1 MGGTVELE
9 PDRIL
14 LTDRVAVVTGAG
26 GGIGA
31 ATAVALARFGADVA
45 VCDRDEDGL
54 MATTALIEAEG
65 RRVRAEV
72 LDVRDA
78 AAVDRFL
85 AATAVAL
92 GPVGIVVNNVGGG
105 FHAPFSD
112 VSARGESA
120 LVAENFI
127 TVTNTVRAA
136 LPHLTEGASIVN
148 VTSVE
153 AHHASPGFGVYGAMK
168 AAVEQ
173 FTKTLA
179 LELSGRGIRVNA
191 VAPDMIPTPGDSE
204 LAAASEAMSSE
215 HHATPLRRVGSPEE
229 CAAVILFL
237 ASDLASFVTGAS
249 VPVDGGTT
257 AGGPWKVALDDTFRM

>member
-1 MGGTVELE
+1 MELE

-14 LTDRVAVVTGAG
+14 LTDRVAVVTGAA

-31 ATAVALARFGADVA
+31 ATALALARFGADVA
-45 VCDRDEDGL
+45 MCDRDGDRL
-54 MATTALIEAEG
+54 ATTAGLVEAHG

-72 LDVRDA
+72 VDVRDA
-78 AAVDRFL
+78 DAVQNFL
-85 AATAVAL
+85 ETTAREL

-105 FHAPFSD
+105 FHAAFAD

-120 LVAENFI
+120 LVAENFA
-127 TVTNTVRAA
+127 TVTNTVRAV

-191 VAPDMIPTPGDSE
+191 VAPDMIPTPGDAE
-204 LAAASEAMSSE
+204 LAAASGAMSAE
-215 HHATPLRRVGSPEE
+215 HHPTPLRRMGSPDE

-237 ASDLASFVTGAS
+237 VSDLASFVTGAS

-257 AGGPWKVALDDTFRM
+257 AGGPWKVAFDDTFRM